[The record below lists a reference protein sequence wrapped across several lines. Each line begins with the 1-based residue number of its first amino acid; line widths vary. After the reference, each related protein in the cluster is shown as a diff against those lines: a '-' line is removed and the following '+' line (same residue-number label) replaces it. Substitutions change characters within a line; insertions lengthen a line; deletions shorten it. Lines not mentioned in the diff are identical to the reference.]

1 MSGFVE
7 DGLILENTNIGKD
20 VWRMVVQAPKQAEM
34 AKIGQFANVRV
45 TKGVA
50 PLLRR
55 PISYAG
61 FDAEKG
67 TVEMLYRVV
76 GNGTELM
83 AQMKVGET
91 VDILGPLGNQFHPS
105 KRMLL
110 IGGGV
115 GIAPMLCM
123 ARKLEPGQEAVVILG
138 FRDAS
143 EAFWAELFAPYPV
156 KVFVTT
162 DDGSKGIKGY
172 PTTIM
177 EEVAKEYQVESIHTC
192 GPTPMMRGV
201 SKEAERLGISCEVSL
216 EEHMGCGTGG
226 CVCCAVQ
233 GKSGKRYKV
242 CLNGPVFP
250 GEEVFF

>member
-1 MSGFVE
+1 MRGFVE

-20 VWRMVVQAPKQAEM
+20 VWRMVVKAPQQAKA

-67 TVEMLYRVV
+67 TVDLLYRVV
-76 GNGTELM
+76 GNGTEIM
-83 AQMKVGET
+83 AQMKAGET
-91 VDILGPLGNQFHPS
+91 VDILGPLGNTFHPS
-105 KRMLL
+105 KRSLL
-110 IGGGV
+110 VGGGV

-123 ARKLEPGQEAVVILG
+123 ASKLQPGQEAVVILG
-138 FRDAS
+138 FKDAS
-143 EAFWAELFAPYPV
+143 ESFWAQLFAPYAV
-156 KVFVTT
+156 DVFVTT
-162 DDGSKGIKGY
+162 DDGSKGTKGY

-177 EEVAKEYQVESIHTC
+177 ERIAKEYYVESIHTC

-201 SKEAERLGISCEVSL
+201 SAEAEKLGIPCEVSL

-226 CVCCAVQ
+226 CVCCAVE

-242 CLNGPVFP
+242 CTHGPVFD
-250 GEEVFF
+250 GKEVFY